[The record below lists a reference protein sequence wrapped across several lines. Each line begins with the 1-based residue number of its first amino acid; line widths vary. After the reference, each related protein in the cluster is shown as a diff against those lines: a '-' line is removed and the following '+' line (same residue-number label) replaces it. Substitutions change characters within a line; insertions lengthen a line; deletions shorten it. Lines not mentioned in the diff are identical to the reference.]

1 MNNWVDQNSQWQW
14 TYNPP
19 IPTYPSQPRNV
30 TGPIYYSDNS
40 SNGNPQPNQAQYM
53 AQKYAG
59 SVPAW
64 FVNSE
69 EEALSRHLDPGEKA
83 IFMDI
88 SQPYLYVR
96 SVSTDGVPE
105 PVARLRYMDD
115 PKPQHTEAPQ
125 IDTSE
130 FVKREDFEKLKK
142 EIEELLK

>member
-1 MNNWVDQNSQWQW
+1 MNSWIDPNSQW
-14 TYNPP
+14 TYNP
-19 IPTYPSQPRNV
+19 ITPTYPSQPRNV

-40 SNGNPQPNQAQYM
+40 GNGNPLQNQAQYM
-53 AQKYAG
+53 AQKFAG

-69 EEALSRHLDPGEKA
+69 EEALSRHLDPGDKA

-96 SVSTDGVPE
+96 VISPDGVPE
-105 PVARLRYMDD
+105 PVTRLRYMDD
-115 PKPQHTEAPQ
+115 PKPQPKEVQA

-130 FVKREDFEKLKK
+130 FLKREDFEKFKK